1 MLKYEHMYY
10 QDKMFLIKRKIH
22 ESKLK
27 PGFSP
32 TVMKQ
37 WTGSDVIL
45 KKDDWFYCCEEVREA
60 QIISES

>member
-1 MLKYEHMYY
+1 MLRYEHMYY

-27 PGFSP
+27 PEFSP
-32 TVMKQ
+32 TVMKE
-37 WTGSDVIL
+37 WTGSELLL
-45 KKDDWFYCCEEVREA
+45 KREGWLYCCEEVLEA